1 MVPIPPNEAER
12 LAVLRSLRMVGSVPE
27 PHFDAVCRIAMAL
40 FEVPTAL
47 ISFVEE
53 ESQWFKARCGFD
65 ASGTSRQDAFCSYT
79 ILSNDVLVV
88 EDALAD
94 PRFADNPLVTGP
106 PHVRFYAGAPLTMGQ
121 GLHVGTLCVLDT
133 RPRSFSVAQCD
144 RLRDLAETLAAHL
157 RLHDLTEARARET
170 TVQQAAILGQL
181 AEGVIVTD
189 EGGRITLVNDAAATL
204 HGVARLDVEPDAYSA
219 TYHLY
224 TEEGT
229 PYIPHELPLARA
241 VRGETVRDA
250 RWRVRRPDGSEI
262 LAIGTAQPLRGSDG
276 RQIGAL
282 LTMRDDTARE
292 AAEHALRDLN
302 ATLAQ
307 RVAERTLEAE
317 ASRAHAESAN
327 RAKSDFLAAMSHEI
341 RTPLNAIIGFTDLMV
356 RSGRLA
362 PDLQHQAQLVQM
374 SGNALLT
381 VVNDILDFSKAEAG
395 AIELLREPF
404 DPRRLIDNCV
414 TIVRSDAVAKG
425 LAITTIVDPALPRE
439 LLGDP
444 ARLRQILLNL
454 LNNAV
459 KFTGAGSVILTV
471 SPDAGGPF
479 GERLRF
485 SITDTGIGIPY
496 EKQSRLFE
504 RFSQVDNSIQRDFGG
519 TGLGLAI
526 SRRLVALMG
535 GEIGVVSQ
543 AGQGSTFWFTAELP
557 LAPVSERPIAAIVSA
572 PASRP
577 GHLLLVEDMPIN
589 QEVACAVLRSAGHT
603 VDVVANGE
611 AAVQA
616 VQTRAYDL
624 VLMDVQMPGMD
635 GMTATRLIRALHG
648 KVAAVPIVAMTANV
662 LPEQVDGFLA
672 AGMNDHVAKPFNRA
686 QLFTTIDRW
695 LQDDKRPSD
704 QRVQPGQAGRPAL
717 EAGAEWSIRTG

>member
-40 FEVPTAL
+40 FGVPTAL

-53 ESQWFKARCGFD
+53 DGQWFKARCGFD

-79 ILSNDVLVV
+79 ILSEDVLVI
-88 EDALAD
+88 EDTLAD
-94 PRFADNPLVTGP
+94 PRFSDNPLVTGP
-106 PHVRFYAGAPLTMGQ
+106 PHVRFYAGAPLTMGR

-133 RPRSFSVAQCD
+133 KPRSFSAAQCNQ
-144 RLRDLAETLAAHL
+144 LMDLAETLAAHL
-157 RLHDLTEARARET
+157 RLHDLTEAKTREIT
-170 TVQQAAILGQL
+170 IQQAAILGQL

-189 EGGRITLVNDAAATL
+189 EGGRITLVNEAAATL
-204 HGVARLDVEPDAYSA
+204 HGVARLDVEPDAYSE

-224 TEEGT
+224 TEEGA
-229 PYIPHELPLARA
+229 PYIPQDLPLARA

-262 LAIGTAQPLRGSDG
+262 LAVGTAQPLRGVDG
-276 RQIGAL
+276 RRIGAL
-282 LTMRDDTARE
+282 LTMRDETARE

-307 RVAERTLEAE
+307 RVTERTLEAE
-317 ASRAHAESAN
+317 ASRAHAEAAN

-381 VVNDILDFSKAEAG
+381 VVNDILDFSKVEAG
-395 AIELLREPF
+395 AIELLHEPF

-414 TIVRSDAVAKG
+414 AIVRSDAVVKG
-425 LAITTIVDPALPRE
+425 LSFTTIVDPGLPRE

-444 ARLRQILLNL
+444 ARLRQIVLNL

-459 KFTGAGSVILTV
+459 KFTHAGSVILTV
-471 SPDAGGPF
+471 GPDTTGPA

-485 SITDTGIGIPY
+485 SVTDTGIGIHAG
-496 EKQSRLFE
+496 KQSRLFE

-526 SRRLVALMG
+526 CRRLVMLMG
-535 GEIGVVSQ
+535 GEIGVVSDT
-543 AGQGSTFWFTAELP
+543 GQGSTFWFTATLP
-557 LAPVSERPIAAIVSA
+557 QAQAPERLADAAIRA
-572 PASRP
+572 PAGRS
-577 GHLLLVEDMPIN
+577 GYLLLVEDMPIN
-589 QEVACAVLRSAGHT
+589 QELS
-603 VDVVANGE
+603 
-611 AAVQA
+611 
-616 VQTRAYDL
+616 
-624 VLMDVQMPGMD
+624 
-635 GMTATRLIRALHG
+635 LIH
-648 KVAAVPIVAMTANV
+648 I
-662 LPEQVDGFLA
+662 
-672 AGMNDHVAKPFNRA
+672 
-686 QLFTTIDRW
+686 
-695 LQDDKRPSD
+695 
-704 QRVQPGQAGRPAL
+704 
-717 EAGAEWSIRTG
+717 